1 MDKHGTKEI
10 VDAPELSAE
19 EKIAR
24 LTEQLAEKDRA
35 LEVTAKRLEELE
47 RQHEADLQR
56 ITELEKVAVF
66 DTLTGLL
73 SRYGAALQLED
84 ILAKRTE
91 NMEVSERRKK
101 DEKKYEIAYLM
112 LDIDKFKMVNDTYG
126 HAAGDV
132 VLKTVAEKLKQG
144 FRRNDLVS
152 REGGEEITC
161 VLPGMNAQT
170 AYNILFHKF
179 GNKREDFKTS
189 ENPRIGF
196 SVVLV
201 DAHGEKL
208 KKNGN
213 ETIEDAQGNPVTLQ
227 ITFSGGIVDFKVGSS
242 LQEVRTAA
250 DGLLLTAKET
260 GRNRILM
267 PGLVNTAEGE
277 SLGKAV

>member
-1 MDKHGTKEI
+1 
-10 VDAPELSAE
+10 
-19 EKIAR
+19 
-24 LTEQLAEKDRA
+24 
-35 LEVTAKRLEELE
+35 
-47 RQHEADLQR
+47 
-56 ITELEKVAVF
+56 
-66 DTLTGLL
+66 
-73 SRYGAALQLED
+73 
-84 ILAKRTE
+84 
-91 NMEVSERRKK
+91 
-101 DEKKYEIAYLM
+101 M

-242 LQEVRTAA
+242 LQEVRIAA